1 MPSVS
6 PCPLGLPLR
15 SRVTSEEGAR
25 LLMSTVGGNVRQ
37 SDQETQ
43 RPGMQEGSLGSRPAT
58 SLGNQLCKRFLGLL
72 RGDREVSTLGGDT
85 CQSLSHWPG
94 LWSPLPGSRL
104 SGWRA
109 VGQSIWWAQGGAV
122 VQTLAPRS
130 CVPWRGGGAAW
141 ILGPSR
147 CAGARARVRAC
158 AWAGAGARRGTQL
171 RLQRCCELAP
181 SPPAAPSPQVSGPA
195 RD

>member
-1 MPSVS
+1 
-6 PCPLGLPLR
+6 
-15 SRVTSEEGAR
+15 
-25 LLMSTVGGNVRQ
+25 
-37 SDQETQ
+37 
-43 RPGMQEGSLGSRPAT
+43 MQEGSLGSRPAT

-122 VQTLAPRS
+122 VQTVGEGRSRWWLWERWRERRRGPAWRRLGATSLQPRRVAALLLLLLLEPEAWERDALPRAPR
-130 CVPWRGGGAAW
+130 CLAALVEW
-141 ILGPSR
+141 QHWLGQSAMR
-147 CAGARARVRAC
+147 CP
-158 AWAGAGARRGTQL
+158 
-171 RLQRCCELAP
+171 P
-181 SPPAAPSPQVSGPA
+181 SPPKDHLGEA
-195 RD
+195 

>member
-1 MPSVS
+1 
-6 PCPLGLPLR
+6 
-15 SRVTSEEGAR
+15 
-25 LLMSTVGGNVRQ
+25 
-37 SDQETQ
+37 
-43 RPGMQEGSLGSRPAT
+43 MQEGSLGSRPAT

-122 VQTLAPRS
+122 VQTVAPRS
-130 CVPWRGGGAAW
+130 CAPCGGVGVGVGVGGWGGLDPGPKQVCGSARTSARMRVGQGRSPVRDTAEAAAV
-141 ILGPSR
+141 L
-147 CAGARARVRAC
+147 
-158 AWAGAGARRGTQL
+158 
-171 RLQRCCELAP
+171 
-181 SPPAAPSPQVSGPA
+181 
-195 RD
+195 